1 MDFARTETPK
11 SETDDS
17 ETLSSV
23 ESEIEAALARFFG
36 SVKIDP
42 DRYSRDIG
50 NVTREVIDRL
60 SGAGA
65 HLEITIDIQATKPGG
80 FEEAE
85 IRTIRE
91 NTRVL
96 KFDSSGFERGM

>member
-1 MDFARTETPK
+1 MDFAWTGAQEATP
-11 SETDDS
+11 ETDA
-17 ETLSSV
+17 LSPA
-23 ESEIEAALARFFG
+23 ESALEAALARFFG

-65 HLEITIDIQATKPGG
+65 HLEITIDIQATKPEG
-80 FEEAE
+80 FDEAE
-85 IRTIRE
+85 VRTISE
-91 NTRVL
+91 NARVL
-96 KFDSSGFERGM
+96 KFDPSSGFEKS